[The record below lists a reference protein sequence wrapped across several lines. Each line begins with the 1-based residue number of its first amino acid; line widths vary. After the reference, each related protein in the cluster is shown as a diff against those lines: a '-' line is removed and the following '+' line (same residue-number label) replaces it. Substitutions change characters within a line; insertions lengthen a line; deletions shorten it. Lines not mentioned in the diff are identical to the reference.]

1 MLGRHKQEV
10 EQFDLHIDSF
20 RNEKVGMET
29 YAGHHVELRLV
40 GNFSERQ
47 EWRIKTTTI
56 VIFILYCTSSLLT
69 GQGIHNVPH
78 LLCE

>member
-29 YAGHHVELRLV
+29 YAGHHVKLRLV

-47 EWRIKTTTI
+47 EW
-56 VIFILYCTSSLLT
+56 
-69 GQGIHNVPH
+69 
-78 LLCE
+78 